1 MRRRSTKAI
10 VIGVAQVIGAALAVA
25 ALALAG
31 AMVAAK
37 VRCPGDPVPA
47 AIGTTTIGEAAS
59 P

>member
-10 VIGVAQVIGAALAVA
+10 LVGVAQVIGAALAVA

-31 AMVAAK
+31 AMAATK

-47 AIGTTTIGEAAS
+47 AVATTTGEAAA